1 MNQREY
7 GKPVV
12 DPFGHREDDHYF
24 MDSVPGYEEENRK
37 NKMRLDFGDRF
48 KKIKEELFL
57 EHQHDEVYSLLD
69 KIENYLKSFVD
80 GISQEMGMN
89 IHDVN
94 GDRHTILIST
104 EFLKDRGFEGN
115 LSDLK
120 NFPSRGAY
128 FLDEF
133 LTILAKYKL

>member
-1 MNQREY
+1 MNRGNYEI
-7 GKPVV
+7 
-12 DPFGHREDDHYF
+12 DPITGRNDDDHYF
-24 MDSVPGYEEENRK
+24 LSEEEIVAQRK
-37 NKMRLDFGDRF
+37 NKVEVDFNGF
-48 KKIKEELFL
+48 KKTKEELFL
-57 EHQHDEVYSLLD
+57 KYQNYDVFGLSA

-80 GISQEMGMN
+80 GVSREMGMN

-94 GDRHTILIST
+94 NDRHTILIST

-120 NFPSRGAY
+120 NFPSRGGF